1 MELNDGTWLFCSFSC
16 CVIIWRDIT
25 NEGHSIK
32 AIGVKATDFFMLFQ
46 YSSRITLVITTA
58 GDARSWQRNEM
69 ISSPFTAAFLTYRRH
84 LSISALLKLS
94 QICFNLRILLA
105 NSGGSGLCGAIF
117 NGTPW

>member
-1 MELNDGTWLFCSFSC
+1 MELNDGTRLFCSFSGG
-16 CVIIWRDIT
+16 VIIWRDIT

-58 GDARSWQRNEM
+58 GDARSWQCND
-69 ISSPFTAAFLTYRRH
+69 IVSVYGGFCITYRRH

-94 QICFNLRILLA
+94 ICFNLLD
-105 NSGGSGLCGAIF
+105 SGGWAYVAPYLMGLLGNEI
-117 NGTPW
+117 